1 MFSNNNILA
10 FLLSVLPALAYGFFI
25 FAHAPKKSIHLSK
38 LWIYTIIGFLSI
50 TFFHFFIFIFPDFQ
64 KPLFREFLGVAFLDN
79 KLINIFVDTP
89 LSVFFFAFVQVA
101 LLEELCKWT
110 AFKSGDLIRGK
121 NALRDHPYAIMF
133 YTAMV
138 AAGFAVIENTDYAI
152 RAMKG
157 GFGSDISMVYVLSI
171 RNITSVII
179 HMICGII
186 MGYYIAL
193 GAKSLKADR
202 IRFNIIGIVSA
213 MILHGI
219 YDFCLM
225 YKPLS
230 EQILNIGGFSVHWPS
245 VVILLAGLTLAYFMA
260 NDLIYRKIKRSKI
273 K

>member
-10 FLLSVLPALAYGFFI
+10 FLFSVLPALIYGFFI

-50 TFFHFFIFIFPDFQ
+50 TFFHFFTFIFPDFQ

-79 KLINIFVDTP
+79 KIVNIFMDTP
-89 LSVFFFAFVQVA
+89 LSVFFFAFIQVA
-101 LLEELCKWT
+101 LLEELCKWA

-121 NALRDHPYAIMF
+121 NTLRDHPYAIMF

-138 AAGFAVIENTDYAI
+138 AAGFAAIENTDYAI
-152 RAMKG
+152 RTIRG
-157 GFGSDISMVYVLSI
+157 SFGPDVNVMYVLSI
-171 RNITSVII
+171 RSITSVIM
-179 HMICGII
+179 HMVCGII

-193 GAKSLKADR
+193 GAKSLKSDR
-202 IRFNIIGIVSA
+202 IKFNIIGLVSA

-219 YDFCLM
+219 YDFCIM
-225 YKPLS
+225 YEPLS
-230 EQILNIGGFSVHWPS
+230 EKTLSIGELTIHWPS
-245 VVILLAGLTLAYFMA
+245 MIIVLAGLTLAYFMA
-260 NDLIYRKIKRSKI
+260 TDLIYRKIKRPKF